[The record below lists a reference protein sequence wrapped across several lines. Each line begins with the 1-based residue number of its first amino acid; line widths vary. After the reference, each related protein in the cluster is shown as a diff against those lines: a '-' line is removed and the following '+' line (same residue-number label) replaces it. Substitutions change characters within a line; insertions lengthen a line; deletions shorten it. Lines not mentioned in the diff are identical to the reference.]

1 MGSVTALVDV
11 GGLEVSVTGR
21 FGDCD
26 DDDDDLEDRE
36 SGEDVPGGGVGS
48 VAALV
53 DVGGLEVSVTERF
66 GDDDDDDDGD
76 VPGEGVG
83 DCER

>member
-1 MGSVTALVDV
+1 M
-11 GGLEVSVTGR
+11 
-21 FGDCD
+21 
-26 DDDDDLEDRE
+26 
-36 SGEDVPGGGVGS
+36 GS

>member
-1 MGSVTALVDV
+1 M
-11 GGLEVSVTGR
+11 
-21 FGDCD
+21 
-26 DDDDDLEDRE
+26 
-36 SGEDVPGGGVGS
+36 GS

-53 DVGGLEVSVTERF
+53 DVGGSEVSVTERF
-66 GDDDDDDDGD
+66 WDDDDDDGD

>member
-1 MGSVTALVDV
+1 M
-11 GGLEVSVTGR
+11 
-21 FGDCD
+21 
-26 DDDDDLEDRE
+26 
-36 SGEDVPGGGVGS
+36 GS

-53 DVGGLEVSVTERF
+53 DVGGSEVSVTERF
-66 GDDDDDDDGD
+66 GDDDDDDDDDGD